1 MRVNDDFVKYLFTL
15 IAELQTVVKEYH
27 AKMIRLEGDKYDL
40 EWQSRVKDY
49 EVNIMT
55 DKPGNI

>member
-1 MRVNDDFVKYLFTL
+1 MGESTNTDGY
-15 IAELQTVVKEYH
+15 
-27 AKMIRLEGDKYDL
+27 EGDKYDL